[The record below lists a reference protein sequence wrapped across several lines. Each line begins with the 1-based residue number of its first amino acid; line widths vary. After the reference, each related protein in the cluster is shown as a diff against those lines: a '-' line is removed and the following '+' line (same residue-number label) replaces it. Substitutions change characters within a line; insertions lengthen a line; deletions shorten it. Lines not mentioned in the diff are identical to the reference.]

1 MAFLLPGVFLREG
14 RGPVQYLDTRHI
26 VWLGMSTDFEPA
38 DHDAILKL

>member
-14 RGPVQYLDTRHI
+14 RGSIQYLDTRYI